1 MIKLSQ
7 IEAGR
12 LTAYYPAREVKHRVR
27 MSQQTTNPKEQMSKI
42 IHSML
47 RVLDLEKSCKF
58 YADCFALLPSHR
70 LHFPAFTLV
79 YLRNAENDSEI
90 ELTWNKDRTEAYTH
104 GDGYGHV
111 GVCVPDAVADRARL
125 TQLGYNPLDIKE
137 FKNDDGS
144 LIARYFFILDPDGYK
159 VEVLERHGHYQ

>member
-1 MIKLSQ
+1 
-7 IEAGR
+7 
-12 LTAYYPAREVKHRVR
+12 
-27 MSQQTTNPKEQMSKI
+27 MSKI

-47 RVLDLEKSCKF
+47 RVLNLEKSVKF
-58 YADCFALLPSHR
+58 YADCFALHPSHR
-70 LHFPAFTLV
+70 LDFPTFTLV
-79 YLRNAENDSEI
+79 YLRKAENDAEI

-111 GVCVPDAVADRARL
+111 GVCVPDAEVDHARL
-125 TQLGYNPLDIKE
+125 VQLGYGPLDIKE
-137 FKNDDGS
+137 FKASDGS